1 MKKKLTAILLA
12 VASMGYSYDVY
23 EAIAEIE
30 SNTNDNAVNVKED
43 AVGRYQ
49 IRPIYVEDVNRISGM
64 DFTLE
69 DRKDPK
75 RALEMVKIYTS
86 HYGKIYTDRTGLPVT
101 DEVIARIHNGGSWKG
116 AVKECTEKYWRKVKT
131 ALDK

>member
-30 SNTNDNAVNVKED
+30 SNTNDNAINVKED

-49 IRPIYVEDVNRISGM
+49 IRPIYVEDVNRISGR

-101 DEVIARIHNGGSWKG
+101 DEVIARIHNGGSWRG
-116 AVKECTEKYWRKVKT
+116 AVKECTENYWRKVKT
-131 ALDK
+131 VLDK

>member
-1 MKKKLTAILLA
+1 MKKKLTAILLV

-64 DFTLE
+64 NFTLE
-69 DRKDPK
+69 DRKNPK

-101 DEVIARIHNGGSWKG
+101 DEVIARIHNGGSWRG

-131 ALDK
+131 VLDK

>member
-1 MKKKLTAILLA
+1 M
-12 VASMGYSYDVY
+12 
-23 EAIAEIE
+23 
-30 SNTNDNAVNVKED
+30 
-43 AVGRYQ
+43 
-49 IRPIYVEDVNRISGM
+49 NRISGRT
-64 DFTLE
+64 FTLE

-101 DEVIARIHNGGSWKG
+101 DEVIARIHNGGSWRG

-131 ALDK
+131 VLDK